1 MSVSVSAII
10 PVYNGESFL
19 QDAIESI
26 LQQTHQV
33 SEIIIIDDGSKDKS
47 FDIAIS
53 ISKSSSVP
61 IRVFRQQN
69 SGVSVARNLGLLKSS
84 GDLVAF
90 LDVDDIWKPTKI
102 EKQLALYDELK
113 NHEAFIFTD
122 YYLDDEN
129 DTCRAL
135 AGYTDYNVCTQT
147 NFSKEDFQLAFIRR
161 NFVGTASTV
170 IFNRELAMKIGGFNH
185 RLNHS
190 EDFDFILR
198 YSQHGCVYVITDP
211 LAVKRSHGANLSGD
225 LKLHFWSHYIALK
238 SNIDL
243 SSSFTRFNYRGDVEY
258 EMMLS
263 HDTYLV
269 RFCNQVYEISIKNGL
284 KEYFQAI
291 LKIKTL
297 RGFKVFLKAFTRK
310 VIRTAS
316 FGVIK
321 RS

>member
-1 MSVSVSAII
+1 MGVSVSAII
-10 PVYNGESFL
+10 PVYNGEAFL

-26 LQQTHQV
+26 LQQTQRV

-47 FDIAIS
+47 FDIAVS
-53 ISKSSSVP
+53 ISKSALIP
-61 IRVFRQQN
+61 IKVFKQQN
-69 SGVSVARNLGLLKSS
+69 SGVSVARNLGLVKSS

-90 LDVDDIWKPTKI
+90 LDVDDIWMPTKI

-113 NHEAFIFTD
+113 SDEAFVFTD
-122 YYLDDEN
+122 YYLDYEN
-129 DTCRAL
+129 DTCRAFT
-135 AGYTDYNVCTQT
+135 GYSDYNVCTQS

-170 IFNRELAMKIGGFNH
+170 MFNRELALKIGGFNN

-198 YSQHGCVYVITDP
+198 YSQHGCVYAINEP
-211 LAVKRSHGANLSGD
+211 LATKRSHGANLSGD
-225 LKLHFWSHYIALK
+225 LKLHFWSHYTALK

-243 SSSFTRFNYRGDVEY
+243 TSSFTRFNYRREVEY

-263 HDTYLV
+263 HDMYLI
-269 RFCNQVYEISIKNGL
+269 RFCNQVYELSIKKGL
-284 KEYFQAI
+284 KEYFKAI
-291 LKIKTL
+291 LKMKTF
-297 RGFKVFLKAFTRK
+297 RGLKEFSKAFIRK

-321 RS
+321 RT

>member
-1 MSVSVSAII
+1 MGVSVSAII
-10 PVYNGESFL
+10 PVFNGESFL

-26 LQQTHQV
+26 LQQTHRV

-61 IRVFRQQN
+61 VKVFKQQN

-102 EKQLALYDELK
+102 EKQLAFYDNLE
-113 NHEAFIFTD
+113 NYDAFIFTD

-129 DTCRAL
+129 DTFRAL
-135 AGYTDYNVCTQT
+135 AGHTDYNVCTQS
-147 NFSKEDFQLAFIRR
+147 NFSKEEFQLAFIKR
-161 NFVGTASTV
+161 NFIGTASTV
-170 IFNRELAMKIGGFNH
+170 MFNREIALKIGGFNN

-198 YSQHGCVYVITDP
+198 YSQHGCVYAITDP
-211 LAVKRSHGANLSGD
+211 LAIKRSHGANLSGD

-263 HDTYLV
+263 HDIYLV
-269 RFCNQVYEISIKNGL
+269 RFCNQVYEVSTKKGL
-284 KEYFQAI
+284 KEYFKAI
-291 LKIKTL
+291 PKIKTS
-297 RGFKVFLKAFTRK
+297 RGFKVFLKAFIRK

-316 FGVIK
+316 FGLIK